1 MEWSRVAIRKDPPIR
16 TAMRQRKHAMT
27 GLRAISREQRLLGV
41 LTPRAPLGQ
50 AGLRLGR
57 QALDAVLL
65 SGTHGAESVMRLEL
79 EEIAGPDQYS
89 SDPALQQWSTLCR
102 VARGRRPDG
111 QAL

>member
-1 MEWSRVAIRKDPPIR
+1 MEWSRVAIRKEPPIR
-16 TAMRQRKHAMT
+16 TATRATEARHDGIESDLAGT
-27 GLRAISREQRLLGV
+27 AAVGGPDPPCSTRASSLR
-41 LTPRAPLGQ
+41 P
-50 AGLRLGR
+50 GR

-65 SGTHGAESVMRLEL
+65 SGTHGAESVMRIEL

-102 VARGRRPDG
+102 VAHGRRPDG

>member
-1 MEWSRVAIRKDPPIR
+1 
-16 TAMRQRKHAMT
+16 MT

-50 AGLRLGR
+50 ACLRLGR
-57 QALDAVLL
+57 QVLDPVLL

-102 VARGRRPDG
+102 VVRGRRPDG

>member
-1 MEWSRVAIRKDPPIR
+1 
-16 TAMRQRKHAMT
+16 MT
-27 GLRAISREQRLLGV
+27 ELRAISWEQRLLGV

-50 AGLRLGR
+50 AGLRPGR

-65 SGTHGAESVMRLEL
+65 SETHGAESVMRIEL

-102 VARGRRPDG
+102 VARGRRPEV
-111 QAL
+111 QAP